1 MQLLTTMTNLGY
13 NNNKLN
19 VGEVNADKVTSAAVE
34 ATNASIQTINANA
47 IQGENVEATTMEATT
62 MQAASVNA
70 GEINTGEAKTT
81 SKDNPEYLFAVT
93 DANGK
98 LIEGIG
104 YDGVKYIMT
113 KLIVQGADIL
123 ELVKNVSSGNY
134 DEILAMIDNI
144 IGEGNTTAKIDCLND
159 IIAFLNGYTNGQKL
173 TDLLAELANREITK
187 ADLSTALWNEIAA
200 AGGGTITNNPDDED
214 LESFTKDN
222 TSYIRFK
229 NRNTAYGGGY
239 IILRKNIVNGSNI
252 LASSVFTQENT
263 TYEVR
268 YNYDLNGATINIP
281 RGCTLHFVGG
291 TFSNG
296 AIIGNELQIITE
308 KPCLNGVSLSG
319 TIVNRSVNGNWFKF
333 SDDEQAV
340 VLAIAASNATGK
352 PIVFDGEYNIN
363 VTSNTTHMVQN
374 SIDFGN
380 SKFNV
385 NLGDNTIYRFQ
396 VGAAGNS
403 STNATLFSALQIV
416 VENKL
421 TSIYSGY
428 LSAEQQNALEALLGS
443 YCVVMPQSRNYTDAD
458 MVDSIRLGN
467 GGLPYLKMEMM
478 VITTNGDIVAEFHA
492 TTFPLASPYIVYY
505 YPLNQRHIIKGGS
518 FTYSCNS
525 GVSRVGV
532 GFYAL
537 GAAHTI
543 IEGMNVE
550 LSGITASLYGYFEI
564 FRSYDIVLRDV
575 LVVSP
580 AEQQVRDYSY
590 IVDGYYST
598 NVVLERATC
607 PIQDTISHWG
617 NTAFTYCED
626 VKFIDCTFSRI
637 DSHLRT
643 NNMDV
648 IRCKVGGYGVNYSGG
663 GRWRIIGTSV
673 FNSSCFLN
681 GRGDWCSEMRGDI
694 YIKDC
699 KLILPNGATD
709 GVIAKATI
717 SYLDAETCYKGYPS
731 YGNNPIPMGGY
742 NIKVDGFTMES
753 RDYLESKNFVI
764 TGFQVAP
771 SGLDAGLSQ
780 YVSMP
785 NLDYR
790 DIKVRSKGFSTFNLC
805 NFGTP
810 KDAYSIRQG
819 EIVSWAD
826 TTTFKKN
833 VTFKI
838 ADIHLGCVTDISID
852 NGETYETDITSIGN
866 QSKMPRPEICIEN
879 CDCVSINDYFYGS
892 NYKIIGCRMLA
903 VNTKKWAGNNF
914 IYVATTDK
922 NLNLIN

>member
-1 MQLLTTMTNLGY
+1 MTNLGY
-13 NNNKLN
+13 NSNKLN
-19 VGEVNADKVTSAAVE
+19 VGEVNTDKVTSASVE
-34 ATNASIQTINANA
+34 ATSANLNTIESETINADA
-47 IQGENVEATTMEATT
+47 IQGGSVEATSMEAE
-62 MQAASVNA
+62 SVNA
-70 GEINTGEAKTT
+70 GEINTGAAKTT
-81 SKDNPEYLFAVT
+81 SKNIPEFLQAVI
-93 DANGK
+93 DADGK

-104 YDGVKYIMT
+104 SDGFKYIMT
-113 KLIVQGADIL
+113 RLIVQGVDIL
-123 ELVKNVSSGNY
+123 ELVKNVTDGNY
-134 DEILAMIDNI
+134 DEILAMIDDI
-144 IGEGNTTAKIDCLND
+144 IGEGNTTTKIDCLND

-173 TDLLAELANREITK
+173 TDLLTELANRKITK
-187 ADLSTALWNEIAA
+187 TDLSAALWNEIAA

-222 TSYIRFK
+222 VSYIRFK

-239 IILRKNIVNGSNI
+239 IILRKNIVNGANI
-252 LASSVFTQENT
+252 LTSSVFTQENT

-268 YNYDLNGATINIP
+268 YDFDLNGASISIP
-281 RGCTLHFVGG
+281 NGCTLHFVGG
-291 TFSNG
+291 SFRNGTIVGSN
-296 AIIGNELQIITE
+296 LQVISE
-308 KPCLNGVSLSG
+308 KPCFNAVALSG
-319 TIVNRSVNGNWFKF
+319 TLANREVNGNWFKF
-333 SDDEQAV
+333 ANDEQAV
-340 VLAIAASNATGK
+340 TLAVTASNETGK

-363 VTSNTTHMVQN
+363 VTSNTTHIIRN

-380 SKFNV
+380 SKFNI

-403 STNATLFSALQIV
+403 STNTTLFSALRIV

-421 TSIYSGY
+421 TTIYSGY
-428 LSAEQQNALEALLGS
+428 LSTEQQNALKALLGT
-443 YCVVMPQSRNYTDAD
+443 YCIVMPQSRNYTDTD
-458 MVDSIRLGN
+458 MVDVIRIN
-467 GGLPYLKMEMM
+467 GGYSLPNLKAEMM

-518 FTYSCNS
+518 FTYFCNS
-525 GVSRVGV
+525 SVSRVGV

-564 FRSYDIVLRDV
+564 FRSYDIVLKDV

-598 NVVLERATC
+598 NVVIERAIC
-607 PIQDTISHWG
+607 PIQDTVEHWG
-617 NTAFTYCED
+617 NTCFTNCED
-626 VKFIDCTFSRI
+626 IKFIDCTFNRI
-637 DSHLRT
+637 DSHFRT

-648 IRCKVGGYGVNYSGG
+648 IRCKVGGHGINYCGG

-673 FNSSCFLN
+673 FNSSAFLN
-681 GRGDWCSEMRGDI
+681 GREDFYSEMRGDI

-699 KLILPNGATD
+699 RLIVTNGSTT
-709 GVIAKATI
+709 GTIVKAGLNYLNDEI
-717 SYLDAETCYKGYPS
+717 SYKGYPS

-742 NIKVDGFTMES
+742 NIKVDGFSIES

-764 TGFQVAP
+764 TGFRVVA
-771 SGLDAGLSQ
+771 SGLNAGLSQ
-780 YVSMP
+780 YVTMP
-785 NLDYR
+785 NLYFKN
-790 DIKVRSKGFSTFNLC
+790 IKVRSKGFSTFNLC
-805 NFGTP
+805 SFSTP

-819 EIVSWAD
+819 EIASWAD
-826 TTTFKKN
+826 TATFKKN

-838 ADIHLGCVTDISID
+838 ADIHLGCVTDINID
-852 NGETYETDITSIGN
+852 NGATYETDVILIGN
-866 QSKMPRPEICIEN
+866 QDKMPRPEICIEN

-892 NYKIIGCRMLA
+892 NYKIIGCRMLT
-903 VNTKKWAGNNF
+903 VNTKKWASNNF